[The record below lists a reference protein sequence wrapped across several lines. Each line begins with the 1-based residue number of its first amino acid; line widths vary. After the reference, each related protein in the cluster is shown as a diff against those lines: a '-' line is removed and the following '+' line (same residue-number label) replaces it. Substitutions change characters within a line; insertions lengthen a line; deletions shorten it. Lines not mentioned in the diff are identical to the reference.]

1 MEEQEKEFDP
11 CPGEMSTEACQ
22 IHKVEKDSKNS
33 DDALSNIK
41 ETIKEN
47 KRQNNE
53 LAVLDAEQLL
63 RQTTKINK
71 RSEDLKFW
79 QSDLHAILN
88 RNLIY
93 GVYLSNYCTNFNKKS
108 KSKRRLGRCFFWITM
123 ILLAIIVIGGVVGI
137 GLIFIRGDI
146 GGGEVAS
153 IISAIVGMITAF
165 LVLPKIIGDNLFPKN
180 DDDKSADLFE
190 LVINKDFE
198 LRQFYQQ
205 DKIREHEDSIFGENE
220 LPLDG

>member
-1 MEEQEKEFDP
+1 MEERGRALDSYSEEISAKAF
-11 CPGEMSTEACQ
+11 Q
-22 IHKVEKDSKNS
+22 INKVEEDSKNS

-47 KRQNNE
+47 KSKNNE
-53 LAVLDAEQLL
+53 LAVSDIEQFLQ
-63 RQTTKINK
+63 RTTKSIK
-71 RSEDLKFW
+71 RSEDLDFW
-79 QSDLHAILN
+79 KNDLHAILN

-190 LVINKDFE
+190 LVMNKDFE

-205 DKIREHEDSIFGENE
+205 DKIREDVEKIFGDNDP
-220 LPLDG
+220 PLEG

>member
-190 LVINKDFE
+190 LVMNKDFE
-198 LRQFYQQ
+198 LRKFYQQ
-205 DKIREHEDSIFGENE
+205 DKIREDVEKIFGDNDP
-220 LPLDG
+220 PLEG